1 MDHTDIM
8 AVFAVL
14 TSLDIWMDK
23 ATHYRGF
30 SWILTVYS
38 EQDDAWVEVLMNLLE
53 IYTEWKE
60 R

>member
-8 AVFAVL
+8 TVFAVL

-23 ATHYRGF
+23 ATHYGGF
-30 SWILTVYS
+30 SWIPTVYS